1 MLTVRSVI
9 RRECL
14 SPMSNNNTR
23 NIKPFYRNPIKSV
36 ALTLTTAFGV
46 MAMAACAQTA
56 DYSNPDMAPV
66 NDLPNPYT
74 TVEGYLKM
82 PAGRAWGSTSAVHID
97 IDGSSVWVAERCG
110 ANVGACVAN
119 ADVDPI
125 MKFDSQGNMI
135 TSFGAGMITW
145 PHGIEVD
152 HEGNVWVTDARDN
165 RGAGTSTEGVEV
177 YGHQVH
183 KFSPTG
189 HHLMTLGMPGG
200 AREPGYLFQPND
212 VLVAP
217 DGHIFVAE
225 GHSNA
230 EGSTA
235 RVIKFSPSGDMVM
248 TWGSY
253 GTGPDEFMQPHALA
267 LDSQGRLFIA
277 DRSND
282 RIQIY
287 TQDGELLDTWY
298 QFSRNSG
305 LFIDENDVL
314 YAADSESGS
323 VNPAHGDWLRGI
335 RIGSARTGEVQYF
348 IPDPQP
354 DCRGTCTAEGVTVD
368 RNGVI
373 YGAEVGPVGG
383 IKRYVRQ

>member
-1 MLTVRSVI
+1 
-9 RRECL
+9 
-14 SPMSNNNTR
+14 MSTFSDTHY
-23 NIKPFYRNPIKSV
+23 KKSLKKA
-36 ALTLTTAFGV
+36 ALAVSISFA
-46 MAMAACAQTA
+46 AMSGAAIAQS
-56 DYSNPDMAPV
+56 DFSDPDMEPT

-82 PAGRAWGSTSAVHID
+82 PAGREWGSTSAIHVD
-97 IDGSSVWVAERCG
+97 IDGESIWVAERCG
-110 ANVGACVAN
+110 ANVNACVEN
-119 ADVDPI
+119 QDVDPV
-125 MKFDSQGNMI
+125 MLFDKDGNMVR
-135 TSFGAGMITW
+135 SFGAGLITW

-152 HEGNVWVTDARDN
+152 DQGNVWVTDARGHD
-165 RGAGTSTEGVEV
+165 GDDVHPAHV

-183 KFSPTG
+183 KFSPEG
-189 HHLMTLGMPGG
+189 RHLMTLGKPGG
-200 AREPGYLFQPND
+200 SREPGYMFQPND

-217 DGHIFVAE
+217 DGHIFVGE

-230 EGSTA
+230 EDAPA
-235 RVIKFSPSGDMVM
+235 RILKFSPSGDLVD

-253 GTGPDEFMQPHALA
+253 GTEPGEFMQPHALA
-267 LDSQGRLFIA
+267 LDSQGRLFVA

-282 RIQIY
+282 RIQIF
-287 TQDGELLDTWY
+287 TQDGELLDVWY
-298 QFSRNSG
+298 HFSRNSG

-323 VNPAHGDWLRGI
+323 VNPAHGDWTRGI
-335 RIGSARTGEVQYF
+335 RIGDASTGEIHYL

-368 RNGVI
+368 KNGVI

-383 IKRYVRQ
+383 VKRYVRD

>member
-1 MLTVRSVI
+1 
-9 RRECL
+9 
-14 SPMSNNNTR
+14 MSYNSQNTHR
-23 NIKPFYRNPIKSV
+23 KPLKSV
-36 ALTLTTAFGV
+36 MLTLTAALSAFSI
-46 MAMAACAQTA
+46 AACAQN
-56 DYSNPDMAPV
+56 YSNPDMEPT
-66 NDLPNPYT
+66 NDLPNPYQ
-74 TVEGYLKM
+74 TVEGYLKL
-82 PAGRAWGSTSAVHID
+82 PAGRQWGSTSAVHID
-97 IDGSSVWVAERCG
+97 IDGTSVWVAERCSG
-110 ANVGACVAN
+110 NVGACVQN
-119 ADVDPI
+119 SNLDPI
-125 MKFDSQGNMI
+125 MKFDQNGNMVA
-135 TSFGAGMITW
+135 SFGAGMITW

-152 HEGNVWVTDARDN
+152 PQGNVWVTDARDN
-165 RGAGTSTEGVEV
+165 RGDGVAENQV

-183 KFSPTG
+183 KFSPEG
-189 HHLMTLGMPGG
+189 RHLMTLGMPGG
-200 AREPGYLFQPND
+200 GRDPNYLFQPND

-235 RVIKFSPSGDMVM
+235 RILKFSPAGDLVQ

-253 GTGPDEFMQPHALA
+253 GTGPDNFMQPHALA
-267 LDSQGRLFIA
+267 MDSQGRLFIA
-277 DRSND
+277 DRSNN

-298 QFSRNSG
+298 QFSRISG
-305 LFIDENDVL
+305 LFIDANDTL

-323 VNPAHGDWLRGI
+323 VAPQWGHWTRGI
-335 RIGSARTGEVQYF
+335 RIGSARTGEVQYL